1 MTARDSDRTAPE
13 RNKYAKAF
21 IAIHRSAM
29 SLPESDAVLAHQ
41 WVTYNAVLEALE
53 PRQREIY
60 EFVVES
66 TTPITSGDVED
77 LFDMSQEAAS
87 INLKS
92 LVELGML
99 KRERVYS
106 PADNRTW
113 WYEYAGV

>member
-1 MTARDSDRTAPE
+1 MRDSDRTSPE
-13 RNKYAKAF
+13 RNKIAKAF
-21 IAIHRSAM
+21 LAIHRSAM
-29 SLPESDAVLAHQ
+29 TLPESDAALAHQ

-60 EFVVES
+60 EFVMDS

-99 KRERVYS
+99 KRERAYEENNAKV
-106 PADNRTW
+106 W
-113 WYEYAGV
+113 WYEYTGV